1 MCRIRIPLIEK
12 EIFVQS
18 FMSRVDLRLPEA
30 GAEIAAQA
38 AVNPSL
44 LGQPSARLPQARPE
58 HPAAAVLLDDAD
70 CRKSLLDIKR
80 GSEIEPGLYLK
91 MPRDREVTGQP

>member
-38 AVNPSL
+38 AINPSL
-44 LGQPSARLPQARPE
+44 LGRPWLGFPRLGRSIQPLQF
-58 HPAAAVLLDDAD
+58 
-70 CRKSLLDIKR
+70 
-80 GSEIEPGLYLK
+80 Y
-91 MPRDREVTGQP
+91 

>member
-1 MCRIRIPLIEK
+1 MCRIRIPLIER

-30 GAEIAAQA
+30 DGEIAAQA

-44 LGQPSARLPQARPE
+44 PGPTLGRS
-58 HPAAAVLLDDAD
+58 
-70 CRKSLLDIKR
+70 
-80 GSEIEPGLYLK
+80 IEPLWFC
-91 MPRDREVTGQP
+91 

>member
-30 GAEIAAQA
+30 GAKL
-38 AVNPSL
+38 PPRRL
-44 LGQPSARLPQARPE
+44 LTLTCSGGLWLGFPRLGRSIQPLQ
-58 HPAAAVLLDDAD
+58 
-70 CRKSLLDIKR
+70 
-80 GSEIEPGLYLK
+80 LY
-91 MPRDREVTGQP
+91 

>member
-1 MCRIRIPLIEK
+1 MCRIRIPLIER

-30 GAEIAAQA
+30 DGEIAAQA

-44 LGQPSARLPQARPE
+44 PGQPSALLPHAWPE
-58 HPAAAVLLDDAD
+58 HSATVVFI
-70 CRKSLLDIKR
+70 R
-80 GSEIEPGLYLK
+80 
-91 MPRDREVTGQP
+91 

>member
-38 AVNPSL
+38 AVNPSRPGS
-44 LGQPSARLPQARPE
+44 LGSASPARPQ
-58 HPAAAVLLDDAD
+58 HPAAAVLLDVAD

-80 GSEIEPGLYLK
+80 L
-91 MPRDREVTGQP
+91 